1 MALFVILNFEDDD
14 QGEAQNSTT
23 RAVVRQPNKA
33 TVATVPK
40 HVRGSAMSTVQGI
53 ASKARKKESFIKSNQ
68 VFHYSGIE
76 LIRKDALKSLS
87 RTDVDAVRSDIA
99 KAKKVYII
107 MHGSPDVTDHGFTNS
122 QAKITWQQLS
132 NLALLLFPKRSARY
146 YISLIMCYG
155 ARTNNFKANHLGQ
168 MSASDIKTSFA
179 YKFFRAL
186 CVHRNIELTACTG
199 AVSTDAMSGENN
211 VESEEWVCAVLDI
224 TDYKKDK
231 PSRDTLQQNLDLTK
245 TRYLLAEGGNLEG
258 WKSLYTAFGLDKN
271 KKGFTQTERDIE
283 NFHRRTTHTYAG
295 LKAQKDR
302 ATTVHGGKSN
312 LNKYGRIRY
321 VYDGAGALTIINKY
335 GDPTDP
341 AIGEDFVMYRGP
353 LL

>member
-1 MALFVILNFEDDD
+1 MSLFVILNFEDDD
-14 QGEAQNSTT
+14 QGATPNSTT

-33 TVATVPK
+33 TLATVPT
-40 HVRGSAMSTVQGI
+40 HVLGSAMSTVQGI
-53 ASKARKKESFIKSNQ
+53 AAKARKKESFTKSNQ

-76 LIRKDALKSLS
+76 LIRQDALKLLS
-87 RTDVDAVRSDIA
+87 RTDVDAIRNDIA

-122 QAKITWQQLS
+122 QAKITWEQLG
-132 NLALLLFPKRSARY
+132 NLALLLFPKRTARY
-146 YISLIMCYG
+146 YVSLIMCYG
-155 ARTNNFKANHLGQ
+155 ARTSNFKSNHLGR
-168 MSASDIKTSFA
+168 MSPSDIKTSFA

-199 AVSTDAMSGENN
+199 AVSTDAKSGANN
-211 VESEEWVCAVLDI
+211 VESEEWVCAVLDM

-231 PSRDTLQQNLDLTK
+231 PSRDILQQNLDQTK
-245 TRYLLAEGGNLEG
+245 QRYLLSEGGNLES
-258 WKSLYTAFGLDKN
+258 WKSLYVAFAQNKM
-271 KKGFTQTERDIE
+271 KKGATQTERDIE
-283 NFHRRTTHTYAG
+283 NFHRRTTHTLAG
-295 LKAQKDR
+295 LMAQKGT
-302 ATTVHGGKSN
+302 ATAVHGGNSN

-341 AIGEDFVMYRGP
+341 TIGADFVMYRGP